1 MFSGTQAHKYRLKV
15 TAGAE
20 YNPESHKI
28 VPVNRDQTL
37 RIESGLATVSLCV
50 RIQNFTGYPDDSP
63 KTHPYFSHPLH
74 RNDQYSISFAIVFK
88 KPVNS
93 NDLIF
98 GNDFDRPIRD
108 RLPPGFNAA
117 LKLVKWTIDPAMDG
131 DAYAD
136 KPHLYSPAVAALNQF
151 RIGET
156 IAKNDE
162 VPTVHDVV
170 VEEGADGSGVEERAQ
185 RGIPEGVAER
195 RKMFQNE
202 EERQKFVFEPGRVY
216 SADFG
221 NPYLV
226 FNDFS
231 LRLPGLTVHAT
242 KFIDEKNHDLR
253 YVLKNRETGEVY
265 FVVLFTLI
273 LLDMEK
279 EPEVK
284 ERSKQEIQEGT
295 GKHGENEGK
304 LGKFE
309 REPEPSAGD
318 VE

>member
-37 RIESGLATVSLCV
+37 RIESGLATRLTI
-50 RIQNFTGYPDDSP
+50 RKQGYPDDSP

-242 KFIDEKNHDLR
+242 KFIDERNHDLR

-309 REPEPSAGD
+309 WEPEPSAGD

>member
-1 MFSGTQAHKYRLKV
+1 MNG
-15 TAGAE
+15 
-20 YNPESHKI
+20 
-28 VPVNRDQTL
+28 
-37 RIESGLATVSLCV
+37 
-50 RIQNFTGYPDDSP
+50 
-63 KTHPYFSHPLH
+63 
-74 RNDQYSISFAIVFK
+74 
-88 KPVNS
+88 

-117 LKLVKWTIDPAMDG
+117 LKLVKWSIDPAMDG

-151 RIGET
+151 RIAEAIG
-156 IAKNDE
+156 KNDE

-170 VEEGADGSGVEERAQ
+170 VEEGADGSGVEERAH
-185 RGIPEGVAER
+185 RGVPEGVAER
-195 RKMFQNE
+195 RKHFQNE
-202 EERQKFVFEPGRVY
+202 EERKKFVFEPGRVY
-216 SADFG
+216 LADFG

-226 FNDFS
+226 FNGWFIPWFADVGWLTMVDFS

-242 KFIDEKNHDLR
+242 KYIDEKNHYLR
-253 YVLKNRETGEVY
+253 YVLKNRETDEVY

-273 LLDMEK
+273 LVNTDK

-284 ERSKQEIQEGT
+284 ERAKQEIEEST
-295 GKHGENEGK
+295 EKNEESGGK
-304 LGKFE
+304 LGKFGW
-309 REPEPSAGD
+309 EPEPTAAD

>member
-1 MFSGTQAHKYRLKV
+1 MFGTDQSHKYRLKV
-15 TAGAE
+15 TAGTA
-20 YNPESHKI
+20 YHPNTHKI

-37 RIESGLATVSLCV
+37 RIENDLATVSLCV
-50 RIQNFTGYPDDSP
+50 RIQNYTGYPDDSP
-63 KTHPYFSHPLH
+63 PTHPYFSHPLH
-74 RNDQYSISFAIVFK
+74 QNDQYSITFAIVFK
-88 KPVNS
+88 KPVNG

-117 LKLVKWTIDPAMDG
+117 LKLVKWSIDPAMDG

-136 KPHLYSPAVAALNQF
+136 KPYLYSPAVAALNQF

-156 IAKNDE
+156 VGKNDE

-170 VEEGADGSGVEERAQ
+170 VEEGADGSGVEERAH
-185 RGIPEGVAER
+185 RGVPEGVAER
-195 RKMFQNE
+195 RKHFQNE
-202 EERQKFVFEPGRVY
+202 EERKRFVFEPGRVY

-242 KFIDEKNHDLR
+242 KHIDEKNHYLR
-253 YVLKNRETGEVY
+253 YVLKNRETDEVY

-273 LLDMEK
+273 LVNYDK

-284 ERSKQEIQEGT
+284 EGAKQETQEST
-295 GKHGENEGK
+295 EKNQESEGK
-304 LGKFE
+304 LGKFGW
-309 REPEPSAGD
+309 EPEPSAAD